1 MKYVLDTNICV
12 FVIRQK
18 PWVVVEKFKQFVA
31 DELAISSVTLAELRY
46 GADKSSDPGKNHAA
60 LDLFLAPL
68 AIADFD
74 SQAAE
79 HYGVVRADLERRGLP
94 IGALDTMIAAHAL
107 RLGIP
112 LVTNNTREFARVNGL
127 LLEDWVRTVA

>member
-1 MKYVLDTNICV
+1 MKYLLDTNICV

-18 PWVVVEKFKQFVA
+18 PLVVVEKFKQFVA

-46 GADKSSDPGKNHAA
+46 GADKSSDTGKNHAA

-68 AIADFD
+68 AIVDFD

-79 HYGVVRADLERRGLP
+79 RYGVVRADLERRGLP
-94 IGALDTMIAAHAL
+94 IGPLDTMIAAHAL
-107 RLGIP
+107 RLVIP
-112 LVTNNTREFARVNGL
+112 LVTNNTREFARVGGL
-127 LLEDWVRTVA
+127 LLEDWASKVT